1 MLMTMMMSAT
11 SMPLEWTFWS
21 WLLLVVLIGG
31 IPVGYFVLMK
41 RFAQRDRG
49 GAPRSSVQ
57 VAAFFAGLGLANV
70 ALLIPMDVLGME
82 HIFTI
87 HMAQHLLL
95 SLAAPP
101 LLIVGLPVGLFHAL
115 FSHPSC
121 RHTLHWLTRPFVS
134 ASLFNGNIW
143 LWHAP
148 ALIFLMMAHP
158 GLHLLTDL
166 LYLATGLLFWWP
178 LFSPLEGKDG
188 PLPLGGK
195 LAYLFFSD
203 MPMMLLGAGLTFSS
217 PLYTMP
223 MGPEAQASM
232 TVLAS
237 DQQLGG
243 LLMWVVGG
251 IFLYVVVGS
260 GLFLQWMLRQ
270 ERLEQMAEAASDQ

>member
-1 MLMTMMMSAT
+1 MVISSAA
-11 SMPLEWTFWS
+11 SMPGEWTFWS
-21 WLLLVVLIGG
+21 WLLLAVLVIGL
-31 IPVGYFVLMK
+31 PAWY
-41 RFAQRDRG
+41 
-49 GAPRSSVQ
+49 
-57 VAAFFAGLGLANV
+57 FAGLKRFRSQDSEGASLSAGQVSAFFVALGLAAV
-70 ALLIPMDVLGME
+70 AFLLPMDALGMNYV
-82 HIFTI
+82 FTV

-101 LLIVGLPVGLFHAL
+101 LLIIGLPAGFWRAL
-115 FSHPSC
+115 FSHPAC
-121 RHTLHWLTRPFVS
+121 RRALHWLTRPFV
-134 ASLFNGNIW
+134 AAALFNGNIW

-148 ALIFLMMAHP
+148 ALLFLMMVQP
-158 GLHLLTDL
+158 TLHLLANL
-166 LYLATGLLFWWP
+166 LYLITGLLFWWP

-203 MPMMLLGAGLTFSS
+203 MPMMLLGAGLTFTS

-223 MGPEAQASM
+223 MGPQGQASM

>member
-1 MLMTMMMSAT
+1 MPMSGVT
-11 SMPLEWTFWS
+11 GMPEEWTFWS
-21 WLLLVVLIGG
+21 WLLLAVLVVG
-31 IPVGYFVLMK
+31 IPYWYLTRMK
-41 RFAQRDRG
+41 VFRSPEAG
-49 GAPRSSVQ
+49 GALLSAGQ
-57 VAAFFAGLGLANV
+57 VSAFFVGLGLAAA
-70 ALLIPMDVLGME
+70 ALLSPMDILGMNFV
-82 HIFTI
+82 FTV

-95 SLAAPP
+95 SLAVPP
-101 LLIVGLPVGLFHAL
+101 LLIIGLSAWFWRGV
-115 FSHPSC
+115 FSHPWGS
-121 RHTLHWLTRPFVS
+121 HALHWLTRPFVA

-148 ALIFLMMAHP
+148 LLIFLMMAQP
-158 GLHLLTDL
+158 GLHLVANL
-166 LYLATGLLFWWP
+166 LYLVTGLLFWWP
-178 LFSPLEGKDG
+178 LCSPLEGKDG
-188 PLPLGGK
+188 PLSLGGK

-223 MGPEAQASM
+223 MGPQGQASM
-232 TVLAS
+232 KVQPP

-270 ERLEQMAEAASDQ
+270 ERLEQAAEAVSDQ

>member
-1 MLMTMMMSAT
+1 MLMSSAT

-21 WLLLVVLIGG
+21 WLCLSVLA
-31 IPVGYFVLMK
+31 VGMPFWYLAGMK
-41 RFAQRDRG
+41 RFRAPEAG
-49 GAPRSSVQ
+49 GASLSTGRVT
-57 VAAFFAGLGLANV
+57 AFFVALGLAAV
-70 ALLIPMDVLGME
+70 AFLLPMDVLGMNDV
-82 HIFTI
+82 FTV
-87 HMAQHLLL
+87 HMAQHVLL
-95 SLAAPP
+95 SLAVPP
-101 LLIVGLPVGLFHAL
+101 LVIVGLPVGFFRAW
-115 FSHPSC
+115 FSHPWGK
-121 RHTLHWLTRPFVS
+121 RTLHWLTRPFVA

-148 ALIFLMMAHP
+148 ALIFLMMAQP
-158 GLHLLTDL
+158 ALHLLANL
-166 LYLATGLLFWWP
+166 LYLVTGLLFWWP
-178 LFSPLEGKDG
+178 LFSPLEGKVG

-232 TVLAS
+232 TGHPP

-270 ERLEQMAEAASDQ
+270 ERLEESAEAIRDQ

>member
-1 MLMTMMMSAT
+1 MLFSSAT
-11 SMPLEWTFWS
+11 GLPEEWTIWM
-21 WLLLVVLIGG
+21 WLLLAALVVGVPLGYLGLVRRYSQPGG
-31 IPVGYFVLMK
+31 
-41 RFAQRDRG
+41 G
-49 GAPRSSVQ
+49 GAPLSSAQRV
-57 VAAFFAGLGLANV
+57 AFFCGLGLAML
-70 ALLIPMDVLGME
+70 ALLVPMEVLGMNCV
-82 HIFTI
+82 FTV

-95 SLAAPP
+95 SLAVPP
-101 LLIVGLPVGLFHAL
+101 LLLIGLPAGLFRAL

-121 RHTLHWLTRPFVS
+121 QRALHWLTCPFVAS
-134 ASLFNGNIW
+134 ALFNGTIW

-148 ALIFLMMAHP
+148 TLIFLMMAQP
-158 GLHLLTDL
+158 GLHLFANL

-178 LFSPLEGKDG
+178 LFSPLQGKQG

-203 MPMMLLGAGLTFSS
+203 MPMMLLGAGLTFAS
-217 PLYTMP
+217 PVYTMP
-223 MGPEAQASM
+223 MGLQAQASM

-243 LLMWVVGG
+243 LLMWVGGG

-270 ERLEQMAEAASDQ
+270 ERLEQAVEAASDS